1 MLDAARGPGA
11 GQDLHDHPPPA
22 LPAVARRFELTAGRA
37 GAVVARG
44 GVPALVAPG
53 FVVHHPP
60 YASRVTVQ
68 PGAQAL
74 VRHQVT
80 PDDTARALGSGDLE
94 VLATPRL
101 LAWCEHA
108 TVQALA
114 GRLADAESTVG
125 TRVELV
131 HQRASAVGAELTV
144 RADLV
149 HVDGRLLRFDVVAE
163 AADGTM
169 LGHGQVTRVI
179 VDRDRFLARL

>member
-1 MLDAARGPGA
+1 MLDAAGRPA
-11 GQDLHDHPPPA
+11 TRQHLHHHPPAAP
-22 LPAVARRFELTAGRA
+22 PAVARGLEHPTRGA
-37 GAVVARG
+37 GAVVAG
-44 GVPALVAPG
+44 DGVPALVAPR

-101 LAWCEHA
+101 LAWCEQA
-108 TVQALA
+108 TLQALA
-114 GRLADAESTVG
+114 GRLAQAESTVG
-125 TRVELV
+125 TRVELT
-131 HQRASAVGAELTV
+131 HQRATPVGAEVTV

-163 AADGTM
+163 AADGTV
-169 LGHGQVTRVI
+169 LGHGQVTRVL
-179 VDRDRFLARL
+179 VDRARFLARL

>member
-1 MLDAARGPGA
+1 VLDASGGPAA
-11 GQDLHDHPPPA
+11 GEHLDHHPPTA
-22 LPAVARRFELTAGRA
+22 LPAVARRFELASSRA
-37 GAVVARG
+37 GAVVTDG
-44 GVPALVAPG
+44 GVPALVAPR

-68 PGAQAL
+68 PGAQAV

-80 PDDTARALGSGDLE
+80 ADDTARALGSGDLE

-114 GRLADAESTVG
+114 GKLAEAESTVG
-125 TRVELV
+125 TRMELT
-131 HQRASAVGAELTV
+131 HQRATTVGAEVTV

-163 AADGTM
+163 AADGTV
-169 LGHGQVTRVI
+169 LGHGQVTRVV
-179 VDRDRFLARL
+179 VDRARFLARL